1 MFCGELWR
9 FAAICDELRRFAA
22 NFGVLQCFAAFAAF
36 CGVLRQIAAF
46 CCILQQIAA
55 KFLMSMKE
63 YPPSQTPGSFNL
75 DKVQKMIDAAGSG
88 GK

>member
-1 MFCGELWR
+1 
-9 FAAICDELRRFAA
+9 
-22 NFGVLQCFAAFAAF
+22 
-36 CGVLRQIAAF
+36 
-46 CCILQQIAA
+46 
-55 KFLMSMKE
+55 LMSMKE